1 MHSFFRTV
9 LLATTLACSIV
20 VTTPARS
27 ALKPIQSKEPA
38 GSISGRITLG
48 DKPAPGVAVLLAP
61 SDYARIEKPCPKAT
75 TDEDGHFQLTH
86 VPAGNY
92 LLQTFT
98 PAFVGPSDEMRGRA
112 GKVINLSEGE
122 AVEDIDIALTRGGV
136 ITGRVI
142 DANGQPLIQE
152 SVRLTALDERGQKR
166 GVNLPYSFMLTTDD
180 RGVYRLFGV
189 PPGRYIVSV
198 GVDTKFAYARPNF
211 GTNYYPLT
219 YHPDAKDESRATV
232 IEVTSGSEA
241 AGIDITLGAASKAY
255 RASGRI
261 VNADTGKPVA
271 GLSYGFGSLQEDG
284 RTFGSATTAG
294 APSNS
299 RGEFHLDGIMPGHY
313 AAYASSSGVTASEF
327 YSDLASFEIIDA
339 DVPGLEIKVHRG
351 SAITGIVVVEG
362 EAPED
367 APRLSNL
374 RIDANVTSQS
384 VSAPR
389 FTPIN
394 IAPDGSFRATG
405 LQPGKAFF
413 YVVMYPIPKG
423 LSLVRVER
431 DGVEQPEGIEIAAGE
446 QVGGVKLVLGY
457 GTGMIRGQVKI
468 EGGASLDGARM
479 FINCRRILD
488 GQGPGM
494 PTVSPDTRGRFALDG
509 LFAGEYEISLYITV
523 SPAPGRPTFQK
534 SVTQRVSITNG
545 TETPVTFV
553 IDPNENKQHQ

>member
-1 MHSFFRTV
+1 MSSLVRT
-9 LLATTLACSIV
+9 LLPATMLACSLAA
-20 VTTPARS
+20 TS
-27 ALKPIQSKEPA
+27 SGHALQAGQSKEPT
-38 GSISGRITLG
+38 GSISGRVTLG
-48 DKPAPGVAVLLAP
+48 DKPAPGVTVLLASP
-61 SDYARIEKPCPKAT
+61 DSGPIDKPLPQTT

-86 VPAGNY
+86 IPAGNY
-92 LLQTFT
+92 LVQTFT

-142 DANGQPLIQE
+142 DANGQPLVQE
-152 SVRLTALDERGQKR
+152 SVHLTALDERGQKR
-166 GVNLPYSFMLTTDD
+166 GVNMPYSFMLTTDD

-189 PPGRYIVSV
+189 PAGRYIVSV
-198 GVDTKFAYARPNF
+198 GVDTRFTYARPNF

-219 YHPDAKDESRATV
+219 YHPDAKDESRAAV
-232 IEVTSGSEA
+232 IEVTSVSEA
-241 AGIDITLGAASKAY
+241 VGIDITLGAASRAY

-261 VNADTGKPVA
+261 VDADTGKPVA
-271 GLSYGFGSLQEDG
+271 GLSYGYGALQQDGRSFGSN
-284 RTFGSATTAG
+284 TTSG
-294 APSNS
+294 ASSNS
-299 RGEFHLDGIMPGHY
+299 RGEFQLDGIMPGHY

-351 SAITGIVVVEG
+351 SAITGVVVVEG

-367 APRLSNL
+367 APKLSNL

-384 VSAPR
+384 ISAPR
-389 FTPIN
+389 FAPIN
-394 IAPDGSFRATG
+394 VAPDGTFRTTG

-413 YVVMYPIPKG
+413 YIAMYPRPKG

-431 DGVEQPEGIEIAAGE
+431 DGVEQSEGVEISAGE
-446 QVGGVKLVLGY
+446 QVTGVKLVLGY

-468 EGGASLDGARM
+468 EGGASLGGARM
-479 FINCRRILD
+479 FINCRRIVD

-494 PTVSPDTRGRFALDG
+494 PTVSPDTRGRFMLDG
-509 LFAGEYEISLYITV
+509 LFAGEYEVSLYITV
-523 SPAPGRPTFQK
+523 SPAPGRPPFQK
-534 SVTQRVSITNG
+534 SVTQRISIANG

-553 IDPNENKQHQ
+553 INPNENKQR